1 MRRRTPRSSVTIGLI
16 AAAVIVVLL
25 YLGFTKDIPFTR
37 PFEVNAVFQSA
48 KSIRPGSPVRIAG
61 VEVGK
66 VKEVKPADD
75 EGADAA
81 IVVLQINDDG
91 LPLHTDATAKIR
103 PRIFLEGNFFV
114 DLKSGSPSAPELDD
128 GDTIKVTQTATPVQ
142 LDEVLTSLQQDQRQD
157 LKDLLD
163 QLAVTLNS
171 KPTAAEDRDSD
182 PSARGQTA
190 AESFNDAYDDI
201 PDAERSTAQVF
212 DALLGTEPSRDLSR
226 LIDGT
231 ARTTGAL
238 IRNENALRGLIVN
251 FNATMAAFASE
262 STNLSRSIRE
272 LPTTLTVAN
281 RALTSLNEAFPPTRA
296 FAREILPGVRE
307 TPATIDAA
315 FPWIAQARP
324 LMGPKELGGLAAQL
338 APASESLA
346 KVTDEAIDLLP
357 QTNLVSRCANE
368 VLLPTGDKVIQD
380 EFTTGVENY
389 KEFFY
394 TLVGLS
400 GEGQNFDGNGMYV
413 RFQTGGGTN
422 TVSLGSQ
429 SASTGQLFGNNVP
442 VPLGNRPF
450 YPGKRSPYK
459 PKATCY
465 KQQLP
470 NLNGPASAKS
480 APTGAAAA
488 AAAAKHALPLL
499 RAKLRPF
506 GSKKDG
512 TR

>member
-1 MRRRTPRSSVTIGLI
+1 V
-16 AAAVIVVLL
+16 
-25 YLGFTKDIPFTR
+25 
-37 PFEVNAVFQSA
+37 FE
-48 KSIRPGSPVRIAG
+48 
-61 VEVGK
+61 
-66 VKEVKPADD
+66 
-75 EGADAA
+75 
-81 IVVLQINDDG
+81 
-91 LPLHTDATAKIR
+91 
-103 PRIFLEGNFFV
+103 
-114 DLKSGSPSAPELDD
+114 
-128 GDTIKVTQTATPVQ
+128 
-142 LDEVLTSLQQDQRQD
+142 
-157 LKDLLD
+157 
-163 QLAVTLNS
+163 
-171 KPTAAEDRDSD
+171 
-182 PSARGQTA
+182 
-190 AESFNDAYDDI
+190 
-201 PDAERSTAQVF
+201 
-212 DALLGTEPSRDLSR
+212 ALLGTEPSRDLSR
-226 LIDGT
+226 LLDGT

-251 FNATMAAFASE
+251 FNATMAAFGSE
-262 STNLSRSIRE
+262 SRNLSLSIRE
-272 LPTTLTVAN
+272 LPATLTAAN
-281 RALTSLNEAFPPTRA
+281 RALSSLNDAFPPTRA

-338 APASESLA
+338 APASEDLA
-346 KVTDEAIDLLP
+346 KVTDQAIQLLP
-357 QTNLVSRCANE
+357 QTNLASRCANQ

-413 RFQTGGGTN
+413 RFQTGGGSQ

-429 SASTGQLFGNNVP
+429 GSSTGQLFGNNVA

-465 KQQLP
+465 KQRLP

-480 APTGAAAA
+480 APTGAGAATL
-488 AAAAKHALPLL
+488 AAKHALPLL

-512 TR
+512 AR